1 MDEPR
6 ETSDEPVES
15 GGLDEQTGDAMSD
28 RQQRADNER
37 DEPQDDSMLDKAK
50 DKLSDIFD
58 EPEADED
65 DQVETNPVTGQRRD

>member
-1 MDEPR
+1 
-6 ETSDEPVES
+6 
-15 GGLDEQTGDAMSD
+15 MSD
-28 RQQRADNER
+28 RQQRTDNER

-65 DQVETNPVTGQRRD
+65 DQVETNPVTGQQRD